1 MTRYGLVAL
10 ASLGFTQS
18 ALSNFPVTLNF
29 SGVCLWEAGLTLD
42 FHQLSSIPKDTPES
56 PSTGC
61 IAAHRVPG
69 RRISGP
75 SIMALLGLQPPD
87 RAEFATPRVE
97 VCCRRPSEC
106 VEK

>member
-29 SGVCLWEAGLTLD
+29 SGVRLWEAGLTLD

-56 PSTGC
+56 PPTESPAVASAPRLLWRYWVCSPQT
-61 IAAHRVPG
+61 
-69 RRISGP
+69 
-75 SIMALLGLQPPD
+75 ALKL
-87 RAEFATPRVE
+87 
-97 VCCRRPSEC
+97 
-106 VEK
+106 